1 MAQFTANSDL
11 QTKNLLYPL
20 LICTFGNSHHGNI
33 CRLALWICG
42 SVDLQICGSADL
54 WICGSVDLQAVALSG
69 QACRLYGSAQT
80 SPTPNKTI

>member
-42 SVDLQICGSADL
+42 SVDLQICGS
-54 WICGSVDLQAVALSG
+54 VDLQAVALSG
-69 QACRLYGSAQT
+69 QACSLYGSAQT
-80 SPTPNKTI
+80 SPTANKTI